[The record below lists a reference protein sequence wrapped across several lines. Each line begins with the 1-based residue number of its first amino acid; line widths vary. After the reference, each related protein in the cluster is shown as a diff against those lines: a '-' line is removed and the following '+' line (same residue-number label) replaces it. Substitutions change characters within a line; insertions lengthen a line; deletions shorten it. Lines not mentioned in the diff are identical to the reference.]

1 MGLERQAPGPLVSVL
16 GRYLV
21 GLYLRV
27 FALCLTSGV
36 GLLLVV
42 QFFGRIGDFVQYE
55 SSPALVAAYFFLRI
69 PEVLVE
75 VFPAAALLAVMLS
88 VGSMV
93 RFNEVLAL
101 QSCGVN
107 VLRLARPLLMASII
121 LSVATLLWN
130 ETIVPPSAARA
141 RNVKDLGIKGLRDRG
156 LLDATSLWFQLPEG
170 FLKIEYFD
178 ATREILHG
186 VTLHVLDES
195 FRVSRLVEVSS
206 AIWRGGRWELGEG
219 TVRTFA
225 PGGGFAYR
233 PLQGGELELVGTP
246 SDFRRKTPRPDEFNF
261 LQLRQRIRMLEAK
274 GLDPA
279 EFQTDL
285 QFKLALPMS
294 GVITVLLGLPLAL
307 RSSRRGGGMAAQLIT
322 GVAVVFL
329 YWLTQAISVSAG
341 HAGALPPV
349 IAAWTAN
356 VLFVLVGGLLAL
368 RT

>member
-1 MGLERQAPGPLVSVL
+1 ML

-21 GLYLRV
+21 GLYLKV
-27 FALCLTSGV
+27 FVLCLTSGV

-42 QFFGRIGDFVQYE
+42 QFFGRIGDFVQYD
-55 SSPALVAAYFFLRI
+55 SSAGMVAAYFFLRI

-88 VGSMV
+88 VGSLV

-107 VLRLARPLLMASII
+107 VFRLARPLLAASLI
-121 LSVATLLWN
+121 LSVVTLLWN

-178 ATREILHG
+178 ATREMLHG
-186 VTLHVLDES
+186 VTLHELDDT
-195 FRVSRLVEVSS
+195 FRVSRLVEVTT
-206 AIWRGGRWELGEG
+206 AAWRGGRWELGEG
-219 TVRTFA
+219 TVRSFT
-225 PGGGFAYR
+225 PEGGFAYR
-233 PLQGGELELVGTP
+233 PLGSGDLELVGTP
-246 SDFRRKTPRPDEFNF
+246 AEFRRKTPRPDEFNYV
-261 LQLRQRIRMLEAK
+261 QLAQRIRVLEAK

-307 RSSRRGGGMAAQLIT
+307 RSSRRGGGMTSQIGT
-322 GVAVVFL
+322 GIVVVFL
-329 YWLTQAISVSAG
+329 YWLTQAVSVSAG

-368 RT
+368 RTS